1 MFTFFFRIR
10 IHLHL
15 YRYFSE
21 AALDIFNCHYI
32 IINETV
38 FEHNIGSGMDKVEY
52 RGNSGAVAVGYNNV
66 PSNPLMLLQVTN
78 SIFLNNSATATTSF
92 QTSTNLVTNRVYTGR
107 GGALALYQQY
117 ATPNNLTIII
127 KNCNFINNSAQSYG
141 GAMYLNAITNLSLV
155 EKTTISFNTAGIGGG
170 GLAAFHPTISIVQ
183 CNITYNRAFAGGGVF
198 IKTTVIS
205 CE

>member
-1 MFTFFFRIR
+1 MFTSFFRIR

-21 AALDIFNCHYI
+21 AALDIFNCYYI

-92 QTSTNLVTNRVYTGR
+92 QTSTNLFTNRVYTGR

-117 ATPNNLTIII
+117 LTPNNLTIII
-127 KNCNFINNSAQSYG
+127 KNCNFINNSARSYG
-141 GAMYLNAITNLSLV
+141 GAMYLNADTNLSLV
-155 EKTTISFNTAGIGGG
+155 EKTTISIQL
-170 GLAAFHPTISIVQ
+170 GLVEEVWLPFTPQ
-183 CNITYNRAFAGGGVF
+183 
-198 IKTTVIS
+198 
-205 CE
+205 